1 MTWTKGQSGNPAGS
15 QPGFRT
21 QYKREIAAARKHFA
35 DGLLDATEA
44 AMDLARGAYIVLI
57 RDERARKWVKPP
69 SVEDVDNALALA
81 PHTVRVYQ
89 QPPDLGA
96 IQLVWERVAGK
107 VPQPHEHEVR
117 QLIVAI
123 TEDHAALAEII
134 RRHIPP
140 ESLPAIRDELVQL
153 DERRRGA
160 ALLLAD

>member
-15 QPGFRT
+15 LPGFRT
-21 QYKREIAAARKHFA
+21 QYRREVAAARKHFA

-44 AMDLARGAYIVLI
+44 AMDLARGAYIVLL
-57 RDERARKWVKPP
+57 RDERSRRWVKPP
-69 SVEDVDNALALA
+69 SLEAVEHALELA

-117 QLIVAI
+117 QLILQI
-123 TEDHAALAEII
+123 TEDHSAVAEII
-134 RRHIPP
+134 RRHIPA
-140 ESLPAIRDELVQL
+140 ESLPALRDELAEL
-153 DERRRGA
+153 DERRRRA
-160 ALLLAD
+160 VSLLAG

>member
-1 MTWTKGQSGNPAGS
+1 VTKPTGNPNGRP
-15 QPGFRT
+15 PGRET
-21 QYKREIAAARKHFA
+21 LYKREIKAARDVFGA
-35 DGLLDATEA
+35 GLVDATEA

-89 QPPDLGA
+89 QAPDLGA

-117 QLIVAI
+117 QLILQI
-123 TEDHAALAEII
+123 TEDHSALAEII
-134 RRHIPP
+134 RRHIPA
-140 ESLPAIRDELVQL
+140 ESLPALRDDL
-153 DERRRGA
+153 DRLAERRSRA
-160 ALLLAD
+160 AGLLAG